1 MHRTLLFLSFALLT
15 HGYNQVGKDM
25 RVVRR
30 GDDRGG
36 VFSLFKGTRL
46 RSIETGEFEG
56 TAVYDGELVERLGDE
71 EEIDGASFSR
81 VKTSGG
87 KMGLVRSAYLRSP
100 PEYVEPWYVQAL
112 EKQAERSA
120 LRREQAKAAS
130 SLDFKKLREA
140 LLPLELVLGAGALV
154 DPESD
159 AITSRGWAAVG
170 LAVGA
175 PSYLAS
181 VLSNVLS
188 AGLRVATST
197 ASPRQQL

>member
-1 MHRTLLFLSFALLT
+1 
-15 HGYNQVGKDM
+15 
-25 RVVRR
+25 
-30 GDDRGG
+30 
-36 VFSLFKGTRL
+36 
-46 RSIETGEFEG
+46 
-56 TAVYDGELVERLGDE
+56 
-71 EEIDGASFSR
+71 
-81 VKTSGG
+81 
-87 KMGLVRSAYLRSP
+87 LRSP
-100 PEYVEPWYVQAL
+100 PEYVDPWYVQAL

-175 PSYLAS
+175 PLYLAS